1 MATGG
6 AAHDDRRDRVLRLDA
21 AWGSPRLADSA
32 TGLAA
37 GSGGDGLVA
46 FRAAGGYD
54 GIPSLAG
61 GDDSVQLP

>member
-1 MATGG
+1 M
-6 AAHDDRRDRVLRLDA
+6 LRLDA